1 MALYVADPC
10 YVFYNLGRW
19 PEAGSLP
26 NHSFKYCPPDSFLKY
41 SYIIPHPVFLMPAKT
56 ISSVLFDTSFL
67 LKESPDIDT
76 IIKILHKDGISCYIS
91 PTIKTE
97 LDDLYYVGRISEKQH
112 KKATK
117 RCMKSRV
124 SSIESRRN
132 YLQESMNEECMVSMN
147 HEHGAAPKDVR
158 NDCNIL
164 TSSLSHDI
172 DMILAEDFHFT
183 SKYTEKVV
191 ETVSGNICGRFGKLC
206 DSEIVLLNKDTFLAA
221 YREKQVDMDV
231 VESMKQQVKKDSKVL
246 GHRA

>member
-1 MALYVADPC
+1 
-10 YVFYNLGRW
+10 
-19 PEAGSLP
+19 
-26 NHSFKYCPPDSFLKY
+26 
-41 SYIIPHPVFLMPAKT
+41 MPAKS

-76 IIKILHKDGISCYIS
+76 IIKMLHRDGISCYIS
-91 PTIKTE
+91 PTIKSE

-124 SSIESRRN
+124 DSIVARRN
-132 YLQESMNEECMVSMN
+132 YLHESMTEECTVSMSK
-147 HEHGAAPKDVR
+147 EHGVAPKDVR

-164 TSSLSHDI
+164 TSGLSHDI
-172 DMILAEDFHFT
+172 DMILAEDYHFT

-191 ETVSGNICGRFGKLC
+191 ETVSDRICDRFGKLC

-221 YREKQVDMDV
+221 YREHKVDLDV
-231 VESMKQQVKKDSKVL
+231 VESMKQRVRKDSKIL
-246 GHRA
+246 G